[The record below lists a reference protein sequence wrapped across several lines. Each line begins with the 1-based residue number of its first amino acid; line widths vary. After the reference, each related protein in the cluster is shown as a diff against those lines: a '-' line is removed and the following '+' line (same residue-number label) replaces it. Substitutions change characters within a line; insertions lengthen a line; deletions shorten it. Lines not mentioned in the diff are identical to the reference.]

1 MDSHTST
8 PVDPKGGTKAAH
20 GPTSALC
27 AALVPTS
34 GYKGLDVW
42 EATQSLG
49 SLDGP
54 TQPTRS
60 LRWARRPV
68 GRGAR
73 PPPDAWRSCRAARLT
88 HARPLR
94 TACLATPHQRA
105 RLYGRQASTLAS
117 GASSPWR
124 APTTRWRAIV
134 TSCPGVL
141 LHVRT
146 SGGGGAVA
154 RAHHLSCGRPRAAEP
169 PADVPA
175 ALELLGRLVA
185 EVVLDEVDDAR
196 RLRAQRPGVGRAVIR
211 FGRTGAARA
220 PPRPPRPRSR

>member
-1 MDSHTST
+1 MSFSSECRAHLDSGRSKRRDRDSGKHR
-8 PVDPKGGTKAAH
+8 
-20 GPTSALC
+20 TSAL
-27 AALVPTS
+27 ATVAVPPS
-34 GYKGLDVW
+34 EYKRLDVW
-42 EATQSLG
+42 EALQSLG

-60 LRWARRPV
+60 LRWARRPAE
-68 GRGAR
+68 RGVR

-134 TSCPGVL
+134 TSCPGL
-141 LHVRT
+141 LLRVRT

-154 RAHHLSCGRPRAAEP
+154 RAHHLSCGRPRAAE
-169 PADVPA
+169 
-175 ALELLGRLVA
+175 ALEVGEWATLRAGLLGDFRGWHGAWWVEDVSRSEGDQCPLVW
-185 EVVLDEVDDAR
+185 
-196 RLRAQRPGVGRAVIR
+196 
-211 FGRTGAARA
+211 
-220 PPRPPRPRSR
+220 